1 MPKDREAKAARE
13 EEKKELA
20 QTKAQLEVLVMKNQE
35 LTQANMQLEAFKDLI
50 FGLAFVAVIVF
61 VDMALTSERARKQI
75 DLESSHRAKLRCPK
89 NANFASTY
97 VYEG

>member
-1 MPKDREAKAARE
+1 MVDVLDSSIRVFQTAFPSVMRYLGNAKDREAKAARE

-61 VDMALTSERARKQI
+61 VGMALTSEGA
-75 DLESSHRAKLRCPK
+75 
-89 NANFASTY
+89 
-97 VYEG
+97 

>member
-61 VDMALTSERARKQI
+61 VDMALTSERA
-75 DLESSHRAKLRCPK
+75 
-89 NANFASTY
+89 
-97 VYEG
+97 